1 MTGDQGEQAG
11 GESVTAVV
19 VAFESAGV
27 LPECLDALRTAR
39 VPAIVV
45 DNASLDASA
54 EVARAH
60 GAHALVQSVNHG
72 YGRANN
78 IGVEAADGAAWCLL
92 VNPDLVVAPDT
103 VARLLAVAKAH
114 PKAAML
120 VPRIVE
126 ADGSVFEHE
135 VTLLSPVAPPLPATA
150 ALGDGVREV
159 AFASGACML
168 VRRDVFRA
176 LGSFDPAIFLFYE
189 DDDLCL
195 RLRQAGW
202 QILHVE
208 GASVRHGRGK
218 SSAPGKGRSYVSRYH
233 QAWSRRYVQQKHGL
247 DASSIGFLAKNAV
260 KLAGAALVL
269 DRRRMERYRGSVA
282 GTLASYRGKPAFDG
296 EGTR

>member
-1 MTGDQGEQAG
+1 MTVARGEQAG

-19 VAFESAGV
+19 VAFESAAV
-27 LPECLDALRTAR
+27 LPECLDALRAAG

-45 DNASLDASA
+45 DNASRDASA

-60 GAHALVQSVNHG
+60 CARVLVQAVNHG

-150 ALGDGVREV
+150 GLGDGVREV

-176 LGSFDPAIFLFYE
+176 LGGFDPAIFLFYE

-233 QAWSRRYVQQKHGL
+233 QAWSRRYVMQKHGL
-247 DASSIGFLAKNAV
+247 DASSLGFLARNAA

-269 DRRRMERYRGSVA
+269 DRKRMERYRGSVA

>member
-1 MTGDQGEQAG
+1 MTGKPGERVDG
-11 GESVTAVV
+11 DGVTAVV
-19 VAFESAGV
+19 VSYESAGV
-27 LPECLDALRTAR
+27 LPECLDALRSAG
-39 VPAIVV
+39 VAAIVV
-45 DNASLDASA
+45 DNASRDASA
-54 EVARAH
+54 EIARGHNAR
-60 GAHALVQSVNHG
+60 ALVQPINHG
-72 YGRANN
+72 FGRANN
-78 IGVEAADGAAWCLL
+78 IGVEAAEGAAWCLL
-92 VNPDLVVAPDT
+92 VNPDLVIAPDT
-103 VARLLAVAKAH
+103 VAQLFAVSKTH

-135 VTLLSPVAPPLPATA
+135 VTLLSPVAPPLRVGA
-150 ALGDGVREV
+150 ASGNGAREV

-176 LGSFDPAIFLFYE
+176 LGGFDPAIFLFFE

-202 QILHVE
+202 QIVQVD

-233 QAWSRRYVQQKHGL
+233 QAWSRRYVLKKHGL
-247 DASSIGFLAKNAV
+247 DASSLGFIAKNAV

-282 GTLASYRGKPAFDG
+282 GAFASYRGKPAFG
-296 EGTR
+296 GKGTR